1 VDVPDEPR
9 WVETRWLLRS
19 GQATVADGV
28 VISERLGA
36 GSVVELGSA
45 AGVRR
50 AVAGAGEG
58 FELVVQ
64 IEALDGARAALPDWN
79 VALATVHALPQPHAG
94 GPEPGVILSA
104 PPERRWLDQIPDEED
119 RLYAELA
126 PAIAVHT
133 GGGSDLVAVCQA
145 SAVTETLW
153 DVGIDTY
160 DEHARRRGYAA
171 ATYRAL
177 AAHMATLGRQP
188 VWAAEDENVASMRL
202 AAKLGFRPV
211 ARLAVLSP
219 PAAGA

>member
-19 GQATVADGV
+19 GEATLAGGV
-28 VISERLGA
+28 VVSERLGSGA
-36 GSVVELGSA
+36 VVELGSPA
-45 AGVRR
+45 VLRHALAGV
-50 AVAGAGEG
+50 GED

-64 IEALDGARAALPDWN
+64 MEALDAARAALTDWN
-79 VALATVHALPQPHAG
+79 AALATVHALPEPYAG
-94 GPEPGVILSA
+94 APDPGVILSA
-104 PPERRWLDQIPDEED
+104 PPEFRWLEQIPDEED

-133 GGGSDLVAVCQA
+133 GGGSELVAVCQA

-160 DEHARRRGYAA
+160 AEGSRRRGYAA
-171 ATYRAL
+171 ATYRTL
-177 AAHMATLGRQP
+177 AAHMAGLGRQP

-219 PAAGA
+219 R